1 MEPQHRSSP
10 MPRLCTMYTIS
21 LHDRRACV
29 PWQGVCVGAH
39 GGACGRSAGH
49 RAYRQPCCYP
59 RRSCPCGAASARPNR
74 QEMVSDTPHL
84 FFGTLLSG
92 GTSASCSGVSLV
104 GSPVFSSAPFDVPA
118 LLRRFVVHRHVIPW
132 TRVRIYR
139 CRALLHGLFF
149 RLPMGHWTRANAEIC
164 LLAVRGHPK
173 RQAKDV
179 HQVIISH
186 VEEHGKKPDEVRE
199 RIERLMGDVPRI
211 ELFARQKADGWDVW
225 GNEVINDVELTTQH
239 ISP

>member
-1 MEPQHRSSP
+1 MCPSFAQVRGTPARHPLDAGQDQS
-10 MPRLCTMYTIS
+10 
-21 LHDRRACV
+21 V
-29 PWQGVCVGAH
+29 P
-39 GGACGRSAGH
+39 
-49 RAYRQPCCYP
+49 
-59 RRSCPCGAASARPNR
+59 
-74 QEMVSDTPHL
+74 
-84 FFGTLLSG
+84 
-92 GTSASCSGVSLV
+92 
-104 GSPVFSSAPFDVPA
+104 GS
-118 LLRRFVVHRHVIPW
+118 LLRR
-132 TRVRIYR
+132 
-139 CRALLHGLFF
+139 LFF

-173 RQAKDV
+173 RQTKDV

-186 VEEHGKKPDEVRE
+186 VEEHSKKPDGVRE

>member
-1 MEPQHRSSP
+1 
-10 MPRLCTMYTIS
+10 
-21 LHDRRACV
+21 
-29 PWQGVCVGAH
+29 
-39 GGACGRSAGH
+39 
-49 RAYRQPCCYP
+49 
-59 RRSCPCGAASARPNR
+59 
-74 QEMVSDTPHL
+74 
-84 FFGTLLSG
+84 
-92 GTSASCSGVSLV
+92 
-104 GSPVFSSAPFDVPA
+104 
-118 LLRRFVVHRHVIPW
+118 
-132 TRVRIYR
+132 
-139 CRALLHGLFF
+139 
-149 RLPMGHWTRANAEIC
+149 MGHWTRANAETC

>member
-1 MEPQHRSSP
+1 
-10 MPRLCTMYTIS
+10 
-21 LHDRRACV
+21 
-29 PWQGVCVGAH
+29 
-39 GGACGRSAGH
+39 
-49 RAYRQPCCYP
+49 
-59 RRSCPCGAASARPNR
+59 
-74 QEMVSDTPHL
+74 MVHW
-84 FFGTLLSG
+84 
-92 GTSASCSGVSLV
+92 
-104 GSPVFSSAPFDVPA
+104 
-118 LLRRFVVHRHVIPW
+118 HIIPW
-132 TRVRIYR
+132 PRVRIYR
-139 CRALLHGLFF
+139 CWVLLHGLFF

-225 GNEVINDVELTTQH
+225 GNEVIHDVELIT
-239 ISP
+239 

>member
-1 MEPQHRSSP
+1 MIVGLVSHGKAFALELTAALAVDPQAIERTVSLAVVLEYPAHVVQH
-10 MPRLCTMYTIS
+10 
-21 LHDRRACV
+21 LHDRLAKGERAVYRISFWHPAVGRYIRLLFRCV
-29 PWQGVCVGAH
+29 VW
-39 GGACGRSAGH
+39 RLAGILF
-49 RAYRQPCCYP
+49 RTICCT
-59 RRSCPCGAASARPNR
+59 RPL
-74 QEMVSDTPHL
+74 H
-84 FFGTLLSG
+84 
-92 GTSASCSGVSLV
+92 
-104 GSPVFSSAPFDVPA
+104 
-118 LLRRFVVHRHVIPW
+118 RFVVHRHVIPW
-132 TRVRIYR
+132 TRVRINR

-186 VEEHGKKPDEVRE
+186 VEEHSKKPDEVRE

-225 GNEVINDVELTTQH
+225 GNEVINDVELIT
-239 ISP
+239 